1 MKIKLLAVTTVLFL
15 AGCNEPKEQTKEWYK
30 AHDTER
36 HQRIEECKNNAKEQA
51 TADCQNAL
59 AAQADIAVFGK

>member
-1 MKIKLLAVTTVLFL
+1 MKIRIFAVASMLVL
-15 AGCNEPKEQTKEWYK
+15 AGCNEPKEQTKQWYK
-30 AHDTER
+30 EHDAER
-36 HQRIEECKNNAKEQA
+36 HERVDECRNNVKEQA